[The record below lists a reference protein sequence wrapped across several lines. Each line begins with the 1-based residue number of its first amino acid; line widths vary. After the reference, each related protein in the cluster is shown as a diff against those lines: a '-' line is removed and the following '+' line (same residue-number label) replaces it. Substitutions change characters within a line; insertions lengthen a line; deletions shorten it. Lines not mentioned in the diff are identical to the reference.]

1 MGDYQ
6 KKELKKSEEL
16 YNLPQKKVFN
26 VGYFYTENM
35 NKIVNKGLK
44 EKNNILFA
52 PSWNRNNKNLFNDY
66 SIFIINELISHNFF
80 VSLRT
85 HPEILKRSNHVL
97 KKIKKNFFNNKN
109 FSLNTDLND
118 FINIEKSEVLITD
131 DGVGIEYAYI
141 FKRPVIFIDYVKKY
155 IIKILRS

>member
-1 MGDYQ
+1 MILFLHWRLS
-6 KKELKKSEEL
+6 KKELKTEEL
-16 YNLPQKKVFN
+16 YNLPQKKCLTLVT
-26 VGYFYTENM
+26 YTENM

-85 HPEILKRSNHVL
+85 HHEILKRSNHVL

-131 DGVGIEYAYI
+131 DGGVGIDDI

-155 IIKILRS
+155 IIKF